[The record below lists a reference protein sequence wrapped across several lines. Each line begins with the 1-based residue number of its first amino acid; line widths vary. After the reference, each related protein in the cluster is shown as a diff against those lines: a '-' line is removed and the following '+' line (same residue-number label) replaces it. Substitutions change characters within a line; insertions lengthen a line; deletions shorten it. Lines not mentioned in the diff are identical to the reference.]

1 MNWYEIE
8 LEIPIYGKN
17 FETVQAPDSSTAKSI
32 ALRKTESNYNIP
44 KEKIFIIK
52 VRKINY

>member
-17 FETVQAPDSSTAKSI
+17 YETVEAPDSSTAESI
-32 ALRKTESNYNIP
+32 ALRKTESNYNIS